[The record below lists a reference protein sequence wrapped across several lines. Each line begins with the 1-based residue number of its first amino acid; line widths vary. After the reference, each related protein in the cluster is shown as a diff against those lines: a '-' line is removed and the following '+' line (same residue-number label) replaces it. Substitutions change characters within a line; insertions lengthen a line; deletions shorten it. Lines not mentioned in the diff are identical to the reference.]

1 MNCIRTILGDIA
13 PESLGLCYAHEHLI
27 IDRSYTT
34 EKSPD
39 FLLDDVDLIAA
50 EITQAK
56 RDGVGAMVD
65 SMPMACGRNVLKLA
79 EVSRRSGVH
88 VLCPTGL
95 HLRKYYPQGHWCSRT
110 DIDHLAQLFIDEI
123 TLGID
128 ANDGNGPVLDRTEH
142 RAGLIKVASGLGR
155 IDDHERRVFEAAA
168 IAHRATGAPI
178 LTHTEQGTA
187 ALDQIDLLQKLGVDL
202 SHVVLSH
209 TDRKPDEAYHR
220 DILAS
225 AVRVEYDSAFR
236 WKTDINPT
244 LDLIVRLIDDHPD
257 QIMLGMDA
265 ARRSHWKCFGGGP
278 GMSYLATT
286 FAGQLRAAGL
296 HERQLRSIFV
306 TTPASAYAFASV
318 DSSLRRN
325 RIAEGSFA

>member
-13 PESLGLCYAHEHLI
+13 PDALGLCYAHEHLI

-39 FLLDDVDLIAA
+39 FLLDDVNAIAG
-50 EITQAK
+50 ELSQAK

-88 VLCPTGL
+88 ILCPTGL
-95 HLRKYYPQGHWCSRT
+95 HLRKYYPQWHWCARVDVDT
-110 DIDHLAQLFIDEI
+110 LAQLFIDEI
-123 TLGID
+123 EHGID
-128 ANDGNGPVLDRTEH
+128 ANDGNGPVLDRSEH
-142 RAGLIKVASGLGR
+142 RAGLIKIASGLSR

-187 ALDQIDLLQKLGVDL
+187 ALEQIELLSKFGVDL

-209 TDRKPDEAYHR
+209 TDRRPDEAYHR
-220 DILAS
+220 DILDS
-225 AVRVEYDSAFR
+225 GVRVEYDSAFR
-236 WKTDINPT
+236 WKTDNNPT
-244 LDLIVRLIDDHPD
+244 LDLIVRLIDEHPD

-265 ARRSHWKCFGGGP
+265 ARRSYWKCFGGGP
-278 GMSYLATT
+278 GMSFLATT
-286 FAGQLRAAGL
+286 FSQQLRAAGVSA
-296 HERQLRSIFV
+296 EQLRSIFV
-306 TTPASAYAFASV
+306 TTPVSAYTMSRV
-318 DSSLRRN
+318 
-325 RIAEGSFA
+325 AEGVPA